1 MRKVLLIVMVIC
13 LSAMMRLFGQ
23 ATSNFEIIPQ
33 TLSNPEHQ
41 VFMANGDV
49 PVHVANA
56 SLQITSTW
64 GMNTLNAVVYN
75 SSAGVM
81 YMYILV
87 LDDNSNI
94 ISFDSVRL
102 PIDGYFPDVIIRD
115 DINNPGQEWIVSI
128 VLNTHTCPLS
138 EVYLVE
144 YKIDNPLGV
153 NINFFNSSLV
163 GTGIY
168 PKIDGFIDHTIPAVD
183 NELFVM
189 TDFVIVFNNLNAV
202 SNLTLMHYDF
212 NSSLVNT
219 DIIAGFLGFA
229 PDVACVTNVMAGGA
243 KFIYIVDINYT
254 PPPPGGYINLLL
266 YDVTNMTLISHD
278 VTNYPTYLPFYRIDA
293 HTLIEDFWNQ
303 NRYIISGTHDCHD
316 HFFMLDNFIADFT
329 NPPSYTTM
337 VPNTTTGPSPG
348 PVNWRPNGAH
358 MVAAGM
364 GYDLALG
371 SMPPAFPSMPVG
383 SRINREEFT
392 TLHSYAAF
400 PSGANLL
407 MTNYLRPTGY
417 NTPMPDMFWVN
428 NVQYNYGSM
437 TLPSSREICAT
448 CSVFADGGSGGM
460 SACGHVDYS
469 YFFSASLATQPNLG
483 DYAVACWIDET
494 NGSVNIKQTNNY
506 ANMAGSIISHNVEV
520 VPEQGN
526 EAIAFS
532 VYPNPARE
540 VIKLSANGNIESIE
554 VFNILGQRVYQD
566 QGINSTVYEI
576 RTADISAG
584 SPAVLLRVV
593 VNGKQYLTKV
603 MLDRH

>member
-1 MRKVLLIVMVIC
+1 MKKVLLISLATA
-13 LSAMMRLFGQ
+13 LSAMGLFGQ

-41 VFMANGDV
+41 VFMANGEI

-56 SLQITSTW
+56 SLQLASAW
-64 GMNTLNAVVYN
+64 NMNTLNAVVYN
-75 SSAGVM
+75 SSSGTM
-81 YMYILV
+81 YMDVLV

-94 ISFDSVRL
+94 VSSNTVQL
-102 PIDGYFPDVIIRD
+102 PVNGYFPDVIIRD
-115 DINNPGQEWIVSI
+115 DINNPGQEWIISI
-128 VLNTHTCPLS
+128 VLNTHNCPLS
-138 EVYLVE
+138 EIYLAE
-144 YKIDNPLGV
+144 YRIDNPTGV
-153 NINFFNSSLV
+153 NINFLSASLV

-168 PKIDGFIDHTIPAVD
+168 PKIDGFIDHTLEVD
-183 NELFVM
+183 NELFAM
-189 TDFVIVFNNLNAV
+189 TDFAIVFNNLDPV
-202 SNLTLMHYDF
+202 SNLTLMHYDA
-212 NSSLVNT
+212 NGNPVNT
-219 DIIAGFLGFA
+219 DIITGFLGFA
-229 PDVACVTNVMAGGA
+229 PDVACVTNVIGGT

-254 PPPPGGYINLLL
+254 PPPPGGPVSLLL
-266 YDVTNMTLISHD
+266 YDVGSMSLVSHD
-278 VTNYPTYLPFYRIDA
+278 LSNYPTYLPFFRIDA
-293 HTLIEDFWNQ
+293 HALIEDFWPQ

-316 HFFMLDNFIADFT
+316 HYFMVDNFMADFT
-329 NPPSYTTM
+329 IPPSYTTM
-337 VPNTTTGPSPG
+337 VPNTTTGP
-348 PVNWRPNGAH
+348 VNWRPNGSH
-358 MVAAGM
+358 TVAAGM
-364 GYDLALG
+364 GYDLSWG

-400 PSGANLL
+400 PGGANLL

-417 NTPMPDMFWVN
+417 NTAMPDMFWVN

-437 TLPSSREICAT
+437 IPPASREVCAT
-448 CSVFADGGSGGM
+448 CTVFADGGNGGM

-584 SPAVLLRVV
+584 SPAVLLQVV